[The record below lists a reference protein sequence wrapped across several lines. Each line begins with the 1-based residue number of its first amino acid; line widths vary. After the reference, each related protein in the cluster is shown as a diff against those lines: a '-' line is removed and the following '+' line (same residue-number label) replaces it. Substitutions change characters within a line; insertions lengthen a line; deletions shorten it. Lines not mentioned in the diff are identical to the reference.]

1 VLEGYMVPSSPAGKA
16 AENTALPWHYAG
28 DLLAIE
34 FWASPDAAAAT
45 LGPALTPD
53 PISNGHA
60 WAFFVDWQFTAQD
73 DDVLDSVPDQYREF
87 YVLLDAMWRG
97 APVMWCPHAYVDKAS
112 AMARGWGQG
121 YPKRMGVVSQTR
133 SFPTPGRASAALG
146 ADTRLSASL
155 SVCGQRQAEACITL
169 RESMSDASQLLRR
182 PTVKLRYLPRFTGEG
197 RPDRP
202 RVYGLV
208 TDVTQDAHFAN
219 AWHGE
224 GQLHLPKSAREE
236 LDALAP
242 VRVGRGYRWSMS
254 CTVSDV
260 RVLESFTE

>member
-97 APVMWCPHAYVDKAS
+97 APVMWCP
-112 AMARGWGQG
+112 
-121 YPKRMGVVSQTR
+121 
-133 SFPTPGRASAALG
+133 
-146 ADTRLSASL
+146 LSASL